1 MVSIVIVSFNTVRE
15 VLACLESIE
24 RSARSEPGPHPVQIE
39 VILVD
44 NASSD
49 GTVAAVRARF
59 PTVRV
64 IANAANVGFPKA
76 NNQALPLVRG
86 EYVLFLN
93 PDSELG
99 AGTVEQLVAAL
110 EPYPTRAAVGPRVRK
125 PSEFM
130 SPNCARRLPTLW
142 TEFCDL
148 SWLARIFPRSRLFAW
163 KYYGGWD
170 GTTDRDVECLLGAA
184 MLCRTAQVRALGGF
198 DESVPLYLDDMD
210 LCKRLGELGRLRY
223 LSGVPL
229 LHHYSVSTRKQPTA
243 LMKRLGL
250 QATYQYFVKHRG
262 RGYARAYVAIVAG
275 VGLVAFPLG
284 FTRLLGG
291 SLRKARRRWD
301 EARVFVDW
309 AWRSKAVT
317 YTLPRL

>member
-1 MVSIVIVSFNTVRE
+1 MVSIIIVSFNTVRE
-15 VLACLESIE
+15 LLACLESIE
-24 RSARSEPGPHPVQIE
+24 RATRSVPHE

-44 NASSD
+44 NASAD
-49 GTVAAVRARF
+49 GTVEAVRARF
-59 PTVRV
+59 PAVRV
-64 IANAANVGFPKA
+64 IANDANVGFPKA
-76 NNQALPLVRG
+76 NNQALPLARG

-99 AGTVEQLVAAL
+99 PGTLEQLVAGL
-110 EPYPTRAAVGPRVRK
+110 EEIPERAAVGPRVRK

-148 SWLARIFPRSRLFAW
+148 TWLARIFPRARLLAW
-163 KYYGGWD
+163 KYYAGWD

-210 LCKRLGELGRLRY
+210 LCKRLGALGRLRY
-223 LSGVPL
+223 LSGVAL
-229 LHHYSVSTRKQPTA
+229 LHHYSVSARKQPTA

-262 RGYARAYVAIVAG
+262 LGYARAYVAIVAA
-275 VGLVAFPLG
+275 VGIAAFPLG
-284 FTRLLGG
+284 LVRLLGG
-291 SLRKARRRWD
+291 SLKKARRRWD

-309 AWRSKAVT
+309 AWRGKDVT